1 MANCI
6 ADLMPTPSPGQKGP
20 LMDDGSA
27 IPRLKRKA
35 R

>member
-1 MANCI
+1 
-6 ADLMPTPSPGQKGP
+6 
-20 LMDDGSA
+20 MDDGSA